1 MSIDRKTAI
10 IIVICLIGF
19 ISFRLYIAFNAG
31 SFSAGS
37 DNKQESFDFP
47 TGLPAVYTGT
57 LPCAS
62 CPGINTHLLI
72 DSTGFREV
80 SEYIDEDGGP
90 VATFGTWETS
100 GTDSLFL
107 NSDNERYKTYLIEND
122 SLRMLDQSGNRIE
135 GDLAENY
142 LLTYSEMENQIRK
155 RHAEFRADGYTFI
168 ASGNEPFWSVQ
179 VTNKEYVIYQTP
191 QMRKSGSLEQ
201 RRFDVSSG
209 TLEALFGSGETLQ
222 LSITDEFCR
231 DSMSGFLFSRTVT
244 LQYEGRVER
253 GCGRFLNEVLSAK

>member
-1 MSIDRKTAI
+1 MDKKTGI

-31 SFSAGS
+31 SFSAGA
-37 DNKQESFDFP
+37 DNEQESFDFP

-100 GTDSLFL
+100 GTDTLFL
-107 NSDNERYKTYLIEND
+107 NSDDERYKTYLIEND

-142 LLTYSEMENQIRK
+142 LLTYSDMENQIRD
-155 RHAEFRADGYTFI
+155 RHQELRADGFTFI

-191 QMRKSGSLEQ
+191 EMRKSGSLEQ
-201 RRFDVSSG
+201 RRFDVSSNS
-209 TLEALFGSGETLQ
+209 LEALFGSGETLQ
-222 LSITDEFCR
+222 LNINNEICQ
-231 DSMSGFLFSRTVT
+231 DSMSGFMFSHSVT
-244 LQYEGRVER
+244 LNYENREET

>member
-1 MSIDRKTAI
+1 MDKKTGI

-31 SFSAGS
+31 SFSAGA
-37 DNKQESFDFP
+37 DNEQESFDFP

-100 GTDSLFL
+100 GTDTLFL
-107 NSDNERYKTYLIEND
+107 NSDDERYKTYLIEND

-142 LLTYSEMENQIRK
+142 LLTYSDMENQIRD
-155 RHAEFRADGYTFI
+155 RHQELRADGFTFI

-201 RRFDVSSG
+201 RRFDVSSNS
-209 TLEALFGSGETLQ
+209 LEALFGSGETLQ
-222 LSITDEFCR
+222 LNINNEICQ
-231 DSMSGFLFSRTVT
+231 DSMSGFMFSHTVT
-244 LQYEGRVER
+244 LHYENRKET